1 MQLFV
6 KTLQGK
12 TVSIEVEEGESIEDV
27 KAKISEK
34 EGIPPEQQ
42 RLIFGGQQLQDGKT
56 IDDYDLGDDS
66 TLHLVLRLRG
76 GLRSL
81 ICTLSGGRLCSSF
94 EVDEAFVRKHA
105 KLTEEEMQLVKNFIA
120 QSVEA
125 PTSQKKKRKGKR
137 KGGLSEEFEDT
148 YLQEVFYKIKEDPFK
163 GKDDRFLESLV
174 NGKDKPNT
182 KTTNKPG
189 RLIAPDGSRTK
200 LSKFYHSDYSGKLT
214 EALEKMKL
222 VK

>member
-1 MQLFV
+1 M
-6 KTLQGK
+6 
-12 TVSIEVEEGESIEDV
+12 
-27 KAKISEK
+27 
-34 EGIPPEQQ
+34 
-42 RLIFGGQQLQDGKT
+42 RLASLVA
-56 IDDYDLGDDS
+56 GDDS

-81 ICTLSGGRLCSSF
+81 IRTLSGGRLCSSF

-148 YLQEVFYKIKEDPFK
+148 YLQEVFYKIKDDPFK

-174 NGKDKPNT
+174 NGKV
-182 KTTNKPG
+182 NK
-189 RLIAPDGSRTK
+189 
-200 LSKFYHSDYSGKLT
+200 
-214 EALEKMKL
+214 
-222 VK
+222 